1 MDNINRRRWAFMFT
15 NIRKN
20 NKGFTIVELL
30 IVIVVIGLLAGLVLN
45 TFQGAQARARNTE
58 RQTDVNALHTH
69 LEVYFNDNG
78 HYPSGGSA
86 TICGSDGAT
95 SCVLSTTIF
104 DGLDAEALNDPSGNG
119 YNVVSSTPTPAGGAY
134 YYFPTTCTG
143 TGSGQ
148 CTGYT
153 LYADLEDESTDY
165 TKSALN

>member
-1 MDNINRRRWAFMFT
+1 MFT
-15 NIRKN
+15 NLRKSD
-20 NKGFTIVELL
+20 KGFTIVELL

-58 RQTDVNALHTH
+58 RQTDLNALHTH

-86 TICGSDGAT
+86 TICGDDGAT

-104 DGLDAEALNDPSGNG
+104 DGLDAEALNDPSGTAIS
-119 YNVVSSTPTPAGGAY
+119 VVSSAPTPANGAY
-134 YYFPTTCTG
+134 YYFPTGCTG
-143 TGSGQ
+143 TGNGQ

-153 LYADLEDESTDY
+153 LYADLEDGQPDY
-165 TKSALN
+165 TKAALN